1 MMMKFNWGTGIATIY
16 AVFAL
21 ATIAFVTFAMRRP
34 VALVRDDYY
43 AASLRQDQQ
52 MLAIRNAGDLGDRV
66 AVVETG
72 GPTVV
77 VMVPREQ
84 AALARGTVTFYRASD
99 ASADRVLPL
108 AVAADGRQRISVR
121 GYQTGRWLVQLRWT
135 AEGRDFYSERQ
146 VELR

>member
-1 MMMKFNWGTGIATIY
+1 MMRFNWGTGIATIY

-21 ATIAFVTFAMRRP
+21 STIAFVTFAMRRP

-43 AASLRQDQQ
+43 AESLRQDQK

-72 GPTVV
+72 GPAVV
-77 VMVPREQ
+77 IMVPREQ

-99 ASADRVLPL
+99 ASADRVMPL

-121 GYQTGRWLVQLRWT
+121 GYQAGRWLVQLRWT

-146 VELR
+146 LELR